1 MAGKTEEL
9 EKRFRDQFCKWMGRS
24 VDFKLVYRASTD
36 GMSPAI
42 FHQKCDN
49 KGATVVIGYNTDG
62 CVFGGYTSVDWRP
75 RTLGDQV
82 EPRHDEKAFLFS
94 LKYMNEYCPRIFP
107 VKNPGLAIVTCTTY
121 TAVFGSA
128 CAPDMRIL
136 PSSVVN
142 KDTNGNFAA
151 NFNVGLFKFG
161 TIYDNG
167 GVTMQQVTNN
177 NFVFKEVEIY
187 QVNDPVSLDK
197 PWREDNKGNTATLK
211 KMIEDYCPVEGTGVK
226 QSRILLVGSV
236 GAGKSSFVNTMN
248 SIFRGHMTCRASTG
262 SAENSLT
269 TKFRCHQL
277 RNDSNVLKFRLC
289 DTRGLEDTHGID
301 PGDLT
306 AVLDGQVPDL
316 YTFNPFSPITP
327 DSPGY
332 IKTPTVNDKIHC
344 VAFVIDSTSVDVMN
358 ESIFSKFKLVQK
370 LANQRGIPQVIVLT
384 KVDQIELDVEED
396 LTRLL
401 YSSRVAYVVDQVAQL
416 IGLPRGHVLP
426 VKNYE
431 KETEL
436 NETVDRFALLSLQ
449 QMLRFADDYMHEFL
463 DVLNTRDQ

>member
-1 MAGKTEEL
+1 MAGKTVEL
-9 EKRFRDQFCKWMGRS
+9 KKHIRDQFCKWMGRS
-24 VDFKLVYRASTD
+24 VDFKLLYRASTD

-49 KGATVVIGYNTDG
+49 KGATVIIGYNTDG
-62 CVFGGYTSVDWRP
+62 CVFGGYTSVDWKP
-75 RTLGDQV
+75 CTCGTGQY
-82 EPRHDEKAFLFS
+82 RHDEKAFLFG
-94 LKYMNEYCPRIFP
+94 LKYLNDYHPRIFP
-107 VKNPGLAIVTCTTY
+107 IKNPELAITICATY
-121 TAVFGSA
+121 APSFGAAGS
-128 CAPDMRIL
+128 PDLLIL
-136 PSSVVN
+136 PHTDVN
-142 KDTNGNFAA
+142 KDTNGNF
-151 NFNVGLFKFG
+151 VTGLTSQNMTFG
-161 TIYDNG
+161 TVYDNG
-167 GVTMQQVTNN
+167 GVTLQQVSNDN
-177 NFVFKEVEIY
+177 YYFKDVDIY
-187 QVNDPVSLDK
+187 QVTDPVRLDK
-197 PWREDNKGNTATLK
+197 PWRDDKKDNTATLK
-211 KMIEDYCPVEGTGVK
+211 KMVVDYCPVEDAGVK

-236 GAGKSSFVNTMN
+236 GAGKSSYFNTIN
-248 SIFRGHMTCRASTG
+248 SIFRGHVTCQASTG
-262 SAENSLT
+262 SAEHSLT
-269 TKFRCHQL
+269 TIYRCHQL
-277 RNDSNVLKFRLC
+277 RNDSAYLKFRLC
-289 DTRGLEDTHGID
+289 DTRGLEDTQGID

-306 AVLDGQVPDL
+306 AMLDGHVPDR

-358 ESIFSKFKLVQK
+358 ESILSKFKLVQK

-396 LTRLL
+396 LTKLL

-449 QMLRFADDYMHEFL
+449 QMLRFADDYMYELL
-463 DVLNTRDQ
+463 DA